1 MKAKLM
7 IVIAFMMIAASCAPQ
22 VPCPAYTTKN
32 NQMIEAD
39 RSL

>member
-1 MKAKLM
+1 MKAKL
-7 IVIAFMMIAASCAPQ
+7 IIATAFITIASSCAPQ

-32 NQMIEAD
+32 NQTVEAD